1 MHIKQVKESKLNANQ
16 LHCEVYVTMAFKIP
30 SIPPTT
36 NKTVRFPNDLI
47 ERVEALICNK
57 DCTFSAFV
65 VAAVRAAVEEVE
77 ASEDAPSEKA

>member
-1 MHIKQVKESKLNANQ
+1 
-16 LHCEVYVTMAFKIP
+16 MAFKIP
-30 SIPPTT
+30 SNPPTT

-47 ERVEALICNK
+47 ERVEMLIRGQ

-77 ASEDAPSEKA
+77 TERRDEEDQTRVR

>member
-1 MHIKQVKESKLNANQ
+1 
-16 LHCEVYVTMAFKIP
+16 MAFKIP
-30 SIPPTT
+30 SNPPTT

-47 ERVEALICNK
+47 ERVETLIRGQ

-77 ASEDAPSEKA
+77 TEQRGGEDQTAVR

>member
-1 MHIKQVKESKLNANQ
+1 MI
-16 LHCEVYVTMAFKIP
+16 FKIP
-30 SIPPTT
+30 SVPPTT

-47 ERVEALICNK
+47 ARVEMLIRGQ

-77 ASEDAPSEKA
+77 TEQNKTQSHGR